1 MITMMTLSDISSKQA
16 APKEETL
23 NIANKF
29 LDYATTHLDTI
40 LTYTASDILLAVHID
55 VSYLDENKARGQ
67 VGRKFFLTL
76 DTIKITNNGAVI
88 NIAQIIKS
96 VMTSTSEDELNA
108 FFINVRETV
117 PQRKTLE

>member
-1 MITMMTLSDISSKQA
+1 M
-16 APKEETL
+16 
-23 NIANKF
+23 
-29 LDYATTHLDTI
+29 
-40 LTYTASDILLAVHID
+40 TYTASDILLAVHID

-88 NIAQIIKS
+88 NIAQIIMS
-96 VMTSTSEDELNA
+96 VMTSTSEDELGA

>member
-40 LTYTASDILLAVHID
+40 FTYTASDMLLAVHID

-96 VMTSTSEDELNA
+96 VMTSTSEDELGA